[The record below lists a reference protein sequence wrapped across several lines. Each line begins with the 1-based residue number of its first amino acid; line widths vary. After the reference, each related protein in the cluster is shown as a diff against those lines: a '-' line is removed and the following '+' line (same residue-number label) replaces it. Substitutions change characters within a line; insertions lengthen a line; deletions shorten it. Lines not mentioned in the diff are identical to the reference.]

1 MNDDLKTFK
10 TFLAIDTTALDE
22 CLMQQPEVYHHVS
35 ERYVWAVGA
44 RDTKKLDL
52 EEMTTELDIMLREK
66 AQETGEK
73 FTETSLANRIKGYPK
88 IKKLTREYLAA
99 KQEADSWAALKESFQ
114 QRSHALRDLV
124 ALKLGERRDL
134 ALESGAT
141 QSRNA
146 IAEDV
151 RKRANALRRAQRAT
165 S

>member
-1 MNDDLKTFK
+1 MSDLDKFK
-10 TFLAIDTTALDE
+10 QYLAIDTNALDE

-35 ERYVWAVGA
+35 ERYVLAVGK

-52 EEMTTELDIMLREK
+52 EELTTELDITYRAK
-66 AQETGEK
+66 AAEAEEK
-73 FTETSLANRIKGYPK
+73 FTETSLANRIKGQPK
-88 IKKLTREYLAA
+88 VKTLTREHLEA

-134 ALESGAT
+134 ALEGGAG
-141 QSRNA
+141 QAKNA
-146 IAEDV
+146 LAEHN
-151 RKRANALRRAQRAT
+151 RQRAGELRRARRAT